1 MGNEKMICF
10 TIEQLKLLLAETEIE
25 DVRVSS
31 DTYSDGTKSFD
42 VSITYGERVE
52 AD

>member
-42 VSITYGERVE
+42 VSITYGDDERVT
-52 AD
+52 